1 MNNLRAKKVRQTFT
15 LPESVFQ
22 RFASVVPEGKR
33 SALVAELLEQE
44 ALRRENAMVE
54 ACRLA
59 NQDAELA
66 ALESDFQNLG
76 DTVTEAF
83 DGNDW

>member
-1 MNNLRAKKVRQTFT
+1 MNSVRSKKVRQTFT

-44 ALRRENAMVE
+44 TLRREKSLAE

-59 NQDAELA
+59 NQDADLAEL
-66 ALESDFQNLG
+66 EGDFQVLG
-76 DTVTEAF
+76 DSVSEPF
-83 DGNDW
+83 DASQW